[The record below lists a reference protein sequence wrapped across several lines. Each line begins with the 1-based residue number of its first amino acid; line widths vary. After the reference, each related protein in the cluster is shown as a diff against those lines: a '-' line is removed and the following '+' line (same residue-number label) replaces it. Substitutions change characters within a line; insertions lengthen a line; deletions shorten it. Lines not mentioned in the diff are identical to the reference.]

1 CLGGHCEVDSPV
13 GCNSSTQCAK
23 GSICLG
29 GRCRLGPPCMDASTC
44 IVAYSSFNVQCAEQA
59 TKWCRNAPNK
69 ACSTAADCP
78 ACPGGLGPVAAPCG
92 RVCETQQLKLYLGAD
107 PGGAALVDLFRDPDE
122 RGRHAGSADPLFSQ
136 MSSSNGLYGLDLH
149 RL

>member
-1 CLGGHCEVDSPV
+1 
-13 GCNSSTQCAK
+13 
-23 GSICLG
+23 
-29 GRCRLGPPCMDASTC
+29 
-44 IVAYSSFNVQCAEQA
+44 SSFNVQCAEQA

-107 PGGAALVDLFRDPDE
+107 PGGAGLVDLLRDPDE
-122 RGRHAGSADPLFSQ
+122 RGRHAGSGDPLFSQ

-149 RL
+149 RLSCCIDDWWPDGARGGTLCRAKDVCPADFVCNE